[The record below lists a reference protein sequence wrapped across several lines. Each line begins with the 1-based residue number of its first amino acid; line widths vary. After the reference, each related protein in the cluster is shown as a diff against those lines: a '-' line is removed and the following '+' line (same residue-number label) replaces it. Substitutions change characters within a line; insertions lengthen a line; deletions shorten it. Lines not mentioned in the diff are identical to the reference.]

1 MFDRRCC
8 LFINDL
14 RVSSPAARWR
24 SCWHRL
30 SRVLRLSFFAF
41 LCTNIKYD
49 LRDWNSHFTEG
60 VLKNVHKTTFPG
72 YVTLWTLPINF
83 LASIFVMQSIVFW
96 KNWLSVIL
104 SFLSFP
110 SFIFLFPLSL
120 SPSTNFPLSIFH
132 LAAHWTHHTYPQ
144 CLYVCAYV
152 CVYSSNGPD
161 IARSWV
167 PNKTEKR
174 LQQT

>member
-24 SCWHRL
+24 SCWHHL

-60 VLKNVHKTTFPG
+60 VLKNVRKTTFPG
-72 YVTLWTLPINF
+72 YMTLWTLPINF

-120 SPSTNFPLSIFH
+120 YPFPPFH
-132 LAAHWTHHTYPQ
+132 LPSCCSLNASYIPTMS
-144 CLYVCAYV
+144 VRV
-152 CVYSSNGPD
+152 CVRMCVQLKWSWYS
-161 IARSWV
+161 
-167 PNKTEKR
+167 
-174 LQQT
+174 